1 MTKEQFFNSIKLLM
15 DRINGE
21 FDISAPLKL
30 NAEYVAKALDVKF
43 NNKELLGFVNNV
55 LNSFGLQPVNEVSV
69 LDLFEI
75 KKVLEINDNSDIYS
89 ARIINVDGKLFAKIF
104 VSSEKYK
111 EKLILEIQ
119 GYPEKFL
126 GPVLEKVGNLS
137 SLSIRQLIM
146 IRNLLEE
153 KYLASQKKAKV

>member
-1 MTKEQFFNSIKLLM
+1 M

-43 NNKELLGFVNNV
+43 NNNKELLGFVNNV

-153 KYLASQKKAKV
+153 KYLASQYK